1 MAVSNYHN
9 GIPAHRFVPDIQR
22 TQQYRLTK
30 IGSSV
35 GRKRTRKDNMK
46 IRKNSWHY
54 KIMTIFG
61 LSDGSNLL
69 DLTIAEYWF
78 GVIIFPIWW
87 AFFLA
92 VILIGVICILLSD
105 LLKMIQKKISPMYR
119 KHKITKYSL
128 FGKINIE

>member
-1 MAVSNYHN
+1 
-9 GIPAHRFVPDIQR
+9 
-22 TQQYRLTK
+22 
-30 IGSSV
+30 
-35 GRKRTRKDNMK
+35 
-46 IRKNSWHY
+46 
-54 KIMTIFG
+54 MTIFG

-92 VILIGVICILLSD
+92 VILIGVICILLID